1 MQDEIVIAPSV
12 RQAAPV
18 QSVPHAMSGTAQ
30 GGRLQMATGIRNMQ
44 QLIQLRWIAVVGQ
57 VATILVV
64 HYGLG
69 IRLPVH
75 QMLVV
80 LACLAAFNA
89 ASQLR
94 WRSHH
99 VVVTNAELFIA
110 LVVDVG
116 MLTAQLYL
124 SGGASNPFV
133 FLYLLQVILGA
144 VLLDAWSTWTIVV
157 LTSACFTGL
166 ALFAQPLQLS
176 FDQDRGLASPYV
188 LGLLICF
195 ALIAALLV
203 VFITRINRNLR
214 RRDARLADLRQRAAE
229 EEHIVRMGLLASGA
243 AHELGTPLATLSV
256 ILGDWRHM
264 APFDSNPELAGEV
277 AEMQAQ
283 VQRCK
288 SIVSG
293 ILLSAGE
300 ARGENSERTSVIAF
314 LDELVADWRA
324 SRGARSFT
332 YENRFGHDLPIVS
345 DSALKQMI
353 HNVLD
358 NALEASPHWLMFE
371 VARHGDELVLT
382 CTDAGPGF
390 EPRMLAQFGKPYQS
404 SKGRPGGGLGLF
416 LVVNVARTLGGRVE
430 ARNKTEGGAI
440 ATITLPLVS
449 IVLEEEEG
457 ESLDDE

>member
-1 MQDEIVIAPSV
+1 MDEIATTAPGHP
-12 RQAAPV
+12 APAH
-18 QSVPHAMSGTAQ
+18 SVPHAMTGVEQ
-30 GGRLQMATGIRNMQ
+30 GGRLQVATGIRNMQ

-57 VATILVV
+57 VVTILVV
-64 HYGLG
+64 YYGLG
-69 IRLPVH
+69 IHLPLH

-89 ASQLR
+89 ASRLR

-99 VVVTNAELFIA
+99 VVTNGELFA
-110 LVVDVG
+110 VLLVDVG

-124 SGGASNPFV
+124 SGGAANPFV
-133 FLYLLQVILGA
+133 FLFLLQVVLGA
-144 VLLDAWSTWTIVV
+144 MLLDIRSTWV
-157 LTSACFTGL
+157 LFGVTVACFIGL
-166 ALFAQPLQLS
+166 ALFAEPLALPMDAQG
-176 FDQDRGLASPYV
+176 GLGSPFI
-188 LGLLICF
+188 LGLFICF
-195 ALIAALLV
+195 ALVAALTV
-203 VFITRINRNLR
+203 VFVARINRNLR
-214 RRDARLADLRQRAAE
+214 RRDAKLADLRQRAAE

-256 ILGDWRHM
+256 ILGDWQHM
-264 APFDSNPELAGEV
+264 APFDSNPELQGEV
-277 AEMQAQ
+277 SEMQAQ

-300 ARGENSERTSVIAF
+300 ARGESSEPTSVAEF
-314 LDELVADWRA
+314 LGEVVHDWRA
-324 SRGARSFT
+324 SRQPRAFT
-332 YENRFGHDLPIVS
+332 YDNHFGHDLPIVS
-345 DSALKQMI
+345 DSAIQQMI

-404 SKGRPGGGLGLF
+404 SKGRAGGGLGLF
-416 LVVNVARTLGGRVE
+416 LVVNVARTLGGKVE
-430 ARNKTEGGAI
+430 ARNKPEGGAI
-440 ATITLPLVS
+440 VTITLPLAS
-449 IVLEEEEG
+449 IVLESEEEV
-457 ESLDDE
+457 DDLE

>member
-1 MQDEIVIAPSV
+1 
-12 RQAAPV
+12 
-18 QSVPHAMSGTAQ
+18 MSGVEQ
-30 GGRLQMATGIRNMQ
+30 GGRLQVATGIRNMQ

-57 VATILVV
+57 VVTILVV

-69 IRLPVH
+69 IRLPLH

-94 WRSHH
+94 WRAHH
-99 VVVTNAELFIA
+99 EVTNTELFA
-110 LVVDVG
+110 VLLVDVG

-124 SGGASNPFV
+124 SGGATNPFV
-133 FLYLLQVILGA
+133 FLFLLQVVLGA
-144 VLLDAWSTWTIVV
+144 MLLDIRFTWALFGVT
-157 LTSACFTGL
+157 TACFVGL
-166 ALFAQPLQLS
+166 ALFAKPLALPL
-176 FDQDRGLASPYV
+176 DAERGLGSPFI
-188 LGLLICF
+188 LGLFICF
-195 ALIAALLV
+195 ALVAALTV
-203 VFITRINRNLR
+203 VFVARINRNLR

-256 ILGDWRHM
+256 ILGDWQHM
-264 APFDSNPELAGEV
+264 APFDSNPELQGEV
-277 AEMQAQ
+277 SEMQAQ

-300 ARGENSERTSVIAF
+300 ARGESSERTSVIEF
-314 LDELVADWRA
+314 LDEVVDDWRT
-324 SRGARSFT
+324 SRAARTFT
-332 YENRFGHDLPIVS
+332 YSNNFGHDLPIVS

-358 NALEASPHWLMFE
+358 NALEASPHWVMFE
-371 VARHGDELVLT
+371 VSRHGDELVLT

-390 EPRMLAQFGKPYQS
+390 EARMLAQFGKPYQS
-404 SKGRPGGGLGLF
+404 SKGRAGGGLGLF

-430 ARNKTEGGAI
+430 ARNKAEGGAI
-440 ATITLPLVS
+440 VTITLPLAS
-449 IVLEEEEG
+449 IVLESEEEV
-457 ESLDDE
+457 DDLE